1 LPGFFV
7 STATMADTRPSPLAS
22 HPTTPFETRSRSVRA
37 MERAPHGMAVAE
49 DTDSGN
55 WNGLRLMK

>member
-1 LPGFFV
+1 
-7 STATMADTRPSPLAS
+7 MADTRPSPLAS

-37 MERAPHGMAVAE
+37 MVRAPHGMAVAE
-49 DTDSGN
+49 DTDSGK